1 MDIFLQ
7 VIVTGIATGGVYGLI
22 ALGFV
27 LIFKATGILNLATG
41 AFMTL
46 GAYICLTVLGQFGA
60 PFWVAFLCTLG
71 FAIVMGIVLE
81 RIILRPLIGE
91 PIISVVMVTIGLSS
105 ILQGLTHIIW
115 SPEYRSFPEIF
126 PPEPLDLGFAIVP
139 SGLLWGFIFAAIGT
153 IIFILIFKLTR
164 TGVAMRATASDQQAA
179 LSMGISVR
187 WIFALSWSY
196 GAVAAVIGGIVIGN
210 ISGISIYLGD
220 IGLKVL
226 AVIILGGLDSIG
238 GAILGGLI
246 IGILENLTGLYL
258 DPVFGG
264 GVKNVAPFFILVLII
279 MIRPYG
285 LFGKKI
291 IERVCILDTGRWFLV
306 SGCWLLVAAISEVS
320 ARSQR
325 PVTSDK

>member
-1 MDIFLQ
+1 MDIFIQ
-7 VIVTGIATGGVYGLI
+7 IIVTGIATGGVYGLI

-46 GAYICLTVLGQFGA
+46 GAYICLTVIGQLGA
-60 PFWVAFLCTLG
+60 PFWLAFLCTLG
-71 FAIVMGIVLE
+71 FAILLGIVLE
-81 RIILRPLIGE
+81 RLILRPLIGE

-105 ILQGLTHIIW
+105 ILQGLTHLIW
-115 SPEYRSFPEIF
+115 SPDYRSFPEIF

-139 SGLLWGFIFAAIGT
+139 SGLLWGFIFAAVGT
-153 IIFILIFKLTR
+153 LIFILIFKLTR

-196 GAVAAVIGGIVIGN
+196 GAVAAVIGGIVVGN

-246 IGILENLTGLYL
+246 IGILENLAGLYL
-258 DPVFGG
+258 DPIFGG
-264 GVKNVAPFFILVLII
+264 GVKDVAPFFILVVII
-279 MIRPYG
+279 MIRPHG

-291 IERVCILDTGRWFLV
+291 IERV
-306 SGCWLLVAAISEVS
+306 
-320 ARSQR
+320 
-325 PVTSDK
+325 

>member
-46 GAYICLTVLGQFGA
+46 GAYICLTVLGQLGA

-71 FAIVMGIVLE
+71 FAILMGIVLE

-91 PIISVVMVTIGLSS
+91 PIISVVMVTIGLAS

-187 WIFALSWSY
+187 WIFALSWSF

-246 IGILENLTGLYL
+246 IGILENLAGLYL

-264 GVKNVAPFFILVLII
+264 GVKDVAPFFILVLII

-291 IERVCILDTGRWFLV
+291 IERV
-306 SGCWLLVAAISEVS
+306 
-320 ARSQR
+320 
-325 PVTSDK
+325 

>member
-1 MDIFLQ
+1 LNSFSKGDIGNLSFDSQYVQLYEQ
-7 VIVTGIATGGVYGLI
+7 IALCILNMEIFVQIIITGIATGGVYGLI

-46 GAYICLTVLGQFGA
+46 GAYICLTVLSQLGA
-60 PFWVAFLCTLG
+60 PFWLAFLCTLG
-71 FAIVMGIVLE
+71 FAILLGVVLE
-81 RIILRPLIGE
+81 KLILRPLIGE

-105 ILQGLTHIIW
+105 ILQGLTHLIW
-115 SPEYRSFPEIF
+115 SPDFRSFPEIF
-126 PPEPLDLGFAIVP
+126 PPEPLDLGIAIVP
-139 SGLLWGFIFAAIGT
+139 SGLLWGFIFAAVGT

-187 WIFALSWSY
+187 WVFALSWSY

-246 IGILENLTGLYL
+246 IGVLENLAGLYL
-258 DPVFGG
+258 DPIFGG
-264 GVKNVAPFFILVLII
+264 GVKDVAPFFILVLII

-291 IERVCILDTGRWFLV
+291 IERV
-306 SGCWLLVAAISEVS
+306 
-320 ARSQR
+320 
-325 PVTSDK
+325 

>member
-7 VIVTGIATGGVYGLI
+7 MIITGTATGGVYGLI

-60 PFWVAFLCTLG
+60 PFWLAFLCTLG
-71 FAIVMGIVLE
+71 FAILLGIVLE

-105 ILQGLTHIIW
+105 ILQGLTHVIW
-115 SPEYRSFPEIF
+115 SPDYRSFPEIF
-126 PPEPLDLGFAIVP
+126 PPEPLNLGFAVVP
-139 SGLLWGFIFAAIGT
+139 SGLLWGFIFAALGT

-196 GAVAAVIGGIVIGN
+196 GAVAAAIGGIVIGN

-246 IGILENLTGLYL
+246 IGILENLAGLYL
-258 DPVFGG
+258 DPIFGG
-264 GVKNVAPFFILVLII
+264 GVKDVAPFVILVMII

-291 IERVCILDTGRWFLV
+291 IERV
-306 SGCWLLVAAISEVS
+306 
-320 ARSQR
+320 
-325 PVTSDK
+325 

>member
-1 MDIFLQ
+1 MEIFLQ
-7 VIVTGIATGGVYGLI
+7 IIITGIATGGVYGLI

-46 GAYICLTVLGQFGA
+46 GAYICLTVLAQLGA
-60 PFWVAFLCTLG
+60 PFWLAFLCTLV
-71 FAIVMGIVLE
+71 FAIMLGIVLE

-105 ILQGLTHIIW
+105 ILQGLTHLVW
-115 SPEYRSFPEIF
+115 SPDFRSFPEIF
-126 PPEPLDLGFAIVP
+126 PAEPLDLGIAIVP
-139 SGLLWGFIFAAIGT
+139 SGLLWGFIFAAVGT

-187 WIFALSWSY
+187 WVVALSWSY

-246 IGILENLTGLYL
+246 IGVLENLAGLYL
-258 DPVFGG
+258 DPIFGG
-264 GVKNVAPFFILVLII
+264 GVKDVAPFFILVLII

-291 IERVCILDTGRWFLV
+291 IERV
-306 SGCWLLVAAISEVS
+306 
-320 ARSQR
+320 
-325 PVTSDK
+325 

>member
-1 MDIFLQ
+1 MDIFIQL
-7 VIVTGIATGGVYGLI
+7 IVTGIATGGVYGLI

-41 AFMTL
+41 AIMTL
-46 GAYICLTVLGQFGA
+46 GAYICLTALGQLGA
-60 PFWVAFLCTLG
+60 PFWLALLCTLG
-71 FAIVMGIVLE
+71 FAVLLGIVLE

-105 ILQGLTHIIW
+105 ILQGLTHVIW
-115 SPEYRSFPEIF
+115 SPEYQSFPEIF

-153 IIFILIFKLTR
+153 LIFILIFKLTR

-246 IGILENLTGLYL
+246 IGILENLAGLYL
-258 DPVFGG
+258 DPIFGG
-264 GVKNVAPFFILVLII
+264 GVKDVAPFVILVLII

-291 IERVCILDTGRWFLV
+291 IERV
-306 SGCWLLVAAISEVS
+306 
-320 ARSQR
+320 
-325 PVTSDK
+325 

>member
-1 MDIFLQ
+1 M
-7 VIVTGIATGGVYGLI
+7 IVTGIATGGVYGLV

-46 GAYICLTVLGQFGA
+46 GAYICLTVFVGLGA
-60 PFWVAFLCTLG
+60 PFWLAFLCTLG
-71 FAIVMGIVLE
+71 FAIVLGIVLE
-81 RIILRPLIGE
+81 RIILRPMIGE
-91 PIISVVMVTIGLSS
+91 PIISVIMVTIGLSS
-105 ILQGLTHIIW
+105 ILQGLTHVIW

-126 PPEPLDLGFAIVP
+126 PPEPLDLRFAVVP

-153 IIFILIFKLTR
+153 IIFILLFKLTR

-187 WIFALSWSY
+187 WIFAISWSY
-196 GAVAAVIGGIVIGN
+196 GAVAAAIGGIVIGN
-210 ISGISIYLGD
+210 ISGISIYMGD

-246 IGILENLTGLYL
+246 IGILENLAGLYL
-258 DPVFGG
+258 DPVLGG
-264 GVKNVAPFFILVLII
+264 GVKDVAPFVILVMII

-291 IERVCILDTGRWFLV
+291 IERV
-306 SGCWLLVAAISEVS
+306 
-320 ARSQR
+320 
-325 PVTSDK
+325 

>member
-1 MDIFLQ
+1 LNSFSIDGIGNLCFVSQHVQLYEQIDLCLLNMEIFLQ
-7 VIVTGIATGGVYGLI
+7 IIITGIATGGVYGLI

-46 GAYICLTVLGQFGA
+46 GAYICLTVLSQLGA
-60 PFWVAFLCTLG
+60 PFWLAFLCTLG
-71 FAIVMGIVLE
+71 FAIILGIVLE

-105 ILQGLTHIIW
+105 ILQGLTHLIW
-115 SPEYRSFPEIF
+115 SPDFRSFPEIF
-126 PPEPLDLGFAIVP
+126 PPEPLDLGIAIVP
-139 SGLLWGFIFAAIGT
+139 SGLLWGFIFAAVAT
-153 IIFILIFKLTR
+153 VIFILIFKLTR

-187 WIFALSWSY
+187 WVFALSWSY

-246 IGILENLTGLYL
+246 IGVLENLAGLYL
-258 DPVFGG
+258 DPIFGG
-264 GVKNVAPFFILVLII
+264 GVKDVAPFFILVLII

-291 IERVCILDTGRWFLV
+291 IERV
-306 SGCWLLVAAISEVS
+306 
-320 ARSQR
+320 
-325 PVTSDK
+325 